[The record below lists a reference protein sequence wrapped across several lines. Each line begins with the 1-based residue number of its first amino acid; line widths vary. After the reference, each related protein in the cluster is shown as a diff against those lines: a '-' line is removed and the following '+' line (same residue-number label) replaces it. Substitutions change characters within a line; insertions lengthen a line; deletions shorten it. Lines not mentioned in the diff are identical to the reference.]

1 MRIGG
6 IAENPAES
14 IVGRLNLAPQP
25 LLETQMAFTM
35 ARLIMSG
42 TQLGIFEALKDG
54 PRTSA
59 QVAAACGTHDFA
71 TDKLLFALAG
81 SGYLASRGG
90 SYELTKVSR
99 KWLLADSPNSVVDK
113 LLFQFLEWDF
123 LAQSEEYVRTGKPI
137 ELHSADL
144 GPDAW
149 DSYQRGM
156 RAMANAMSAEAVKR
170 MPLPKGATR
179 MLDIG
184 GSHGYYSVSLCRRH
198 HGLSAQVLDLPE
210 AVDKAAPLL
219 AKEGMG
225 DTVTH
230 WPGDAL
236 QVDLGTE
243 QYDLILVAQ
252 LVHHF
257 TAEEN
262 AELARK
268 IAQALKPGGVFA
280 VLDEFKPGSVKSA
293 GQIGALLEFYF
304 ALTSQSGT
312 WDVAEIRTWQTGAGL
327 TPKKPIKLLTVPGV
341 GIQAAVKRR

>member
-6 IAENPAES
+6 IPENPAES

-25 LLETQMAFTM
+25 MLETQMAFTM

-54 PRTSA
+54 SRTAA
-59 QVAAACGTHDFA
+59 QVSAACGTHEFA
-71 TDKLLFALAG
+71 TDKLMFALAG
-81 SGYLASRGG
+81 CGYLKSTGNT
-90 SYELTKVSR
+90 YELTKVSR
-99 KWLLADSPNSVVDK
+99 KWLLADSPSSVVDK

-123 LAQSEEYVRTGKPI
+123 LGQSEEYVRTGKPI
-137 ELHSADL
+137 ELHGPDL
-144 GPDAW
+144 GPDGW

-170 MPLPKGATR
+170 MPLPKHPTH

-198 HGLSAQVLDLPE
+198 PGLTAQVLDLPE
-210 AVDKAAPLL
+210 AVEKAAPLL

-230 WPGDAL
+230 WAGNAL
-236 QVDLGTE
+236 EADLGSE

-257 TAEEN
+257 SAEEN
-262 AELARK
+262 AALAKK
-268 IAQALKPGGVFA
+268 IARALKPGGVFA
-280 VLDEFKPGSVKSA
+280 VLDEFKPNSVKSA

-312 WDVAEIRTWQTGAGL
+312 WNAAEIRTWQTDAGL

-341 GIQAAVKRR
+341 GIQAAVK